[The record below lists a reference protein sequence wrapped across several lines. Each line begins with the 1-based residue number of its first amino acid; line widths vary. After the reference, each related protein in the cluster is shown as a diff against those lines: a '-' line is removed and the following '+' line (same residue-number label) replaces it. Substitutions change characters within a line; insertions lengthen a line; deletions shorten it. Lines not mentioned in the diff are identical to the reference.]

1 MMRKPVILSP
11 MAISVL
17 QTAREALRD
26 MAGDEG
32 LSGEEKATLDRLV
45 KRVEKSL
52 RPSLPKDA
60 TD

>member
-11 MAISVL
+11 MAISLL

-32 LSGEEKATLDRLV
+32 LSGEAKATLDRLV
-45 KRVEKSL
+45 
-52 RPSLPKDA
+52 

>member
-1 MMRKPVILSP
+1 
-11 MAISVL
+11 MAISLL